1 VNRKL
6 IGLRNL
12 IFKETI
18 MKSRHLIH
26 SRTLLSLAVLGA
38 TLAIGGNALAKG
50 GTAKPPTNPPGA
62 FVVTPAL
69 SEPLLFPAVPGPGA
83 TALSVPPLNLSGFD
97 ATGVITDATV
107 DSNLCSGTAKM
118 DNKTIIIPCGLIVQM
133 PANTLTW
140 ADYVNGGPATN
151 LEMSAI
157 GNKVGNDYI
166 AALIY
171 VSQQS
176 LHGGSGY
183 ITSIDYIHGNI
194 IVDGATTIQIND
206 PNGRFGR
213 AQSPDPRFS
222 VDDQNPTIKSGTGYP
237 MCVPRTD
244 PAITNDPLC
253 PQKNRPTVITSPSSP
268 MGCRN
273 FTASLTPLP
282 VSGELP
288 GPVAGQVYCS
298 QYVMAAVAGAIEYP
312 SGTVLPATSFK
323 ARPNDNFPDPR
334 QQVPFEVGD
343 FISYAGTFFP
353 SSASWDANTV
363 SAHTIE
369 ANLGIYTQPS
379 TQPAYIAI
387 GDFGIGTVDLGAGA
401 TAINGAGIET
411 TNRIFLEAS
420 TTDVKTPVD
429 IYLVDDTPFAP
440 VRQRWVTP
448 YDMTGE
454 CNPAQTLAAS
464 CGGAS
469 GGITTQNTGPQPMR
483 ARIRAT
489 KAPLGLLNQPTRT
502 ARVMQRSL
510 CRPVNPVNQRAP
522 DQQNILPIA
531 TSVDSCL
538 AAAPVTANNLVAGQ
552 YLAPVFEFIFPENVK
567 AGDPIIP
574 NDLWHLPFLRN
585 GEAGTPALSPQPW

>member
-1 VNRKL
+1 V
-6 IGLRNL
+6 
-12 IFKETI
+12 
-18 MKSRHLIH
+18 
-26 SRTLLSLAVLGA
+26 A
-38 TLAIGGNALAKG
+38 
-50 GTAKPPTNPPGA
+50 
-62 FVVTPAL
+62 
-69 SEPLLFPAVPGPGA
+69 PLLV
-83 TALSVPPLNLSGFD
+83 SGFD
-97 ATGVITDATV
+97 VAGVITDATV

-118 DNKTIIIPCGLIVQM
+118 DNKTIIVPCGLIVQM

-140 ADYVNGGPATN
+140 ADYVAGGTATN
-151 LEMSAI
+151 LEMSAV

-176 LHGGSGY
+176 LHSGSGY
-183 ITSIDYIHGNI
+183 ISSLDYIHGNI
-194 IVDGATTIQIND
+194 VLDNVTTIQIND

-244 PAITNDPLC
+244 PSLADDPLC
-253 PQKNRPTVITSPSSP
+253 PQKNRPKASGLG
-268 MGCRN
+268 GCRN
-273 FTASLTPLP
+273 FTASGTPIP

-288 GPVAGQVYCS
+288 GPVAGQIYCS
-298 QYVMAAVAGAIEYP
+298 QFVMPAVNGAKEYP
-312 SGTVLPATSFK
+312 SNQTLTQTTSAPFNLK
-323 ARPNDNFPDPR
+323 VRINDTYPDPR
-334 QQVPFEVGD
+334 QQAPFEIGD
-343 FISYAGTFFP
+343 FISYSGTYFP
-353 SSASWDANTV
+353 ASSNWDGNTV

-369 ANLGIYTQPS
+369 ANLGIYTQPG

-387 GDFGIGTVDLGAGA
+387 GEFGIGTVDLGAGA

-429 IYLVDDTPFAP
+429 IYLVDDTPFAA
-440 VRQRWVTP
+440 VRQRWATP
-448 YDMTGE
+448 FDMTGE

-489 KAPLGLLNQPTRT
+489 KAPFGLLNQPTRT
-502 ARVMQRSL
+502 VRVMQRSL
-510 CRPVNPVNQRAP
+510 CKPVNPVNGLTA
-522 DQQNILPIA
+522 DGNIFPIL
-531 TSVDSCL
+531 TSVDACL
-538 AAAPVTANNLVAGQ
+538 AAAPATANGLVAGQ

-585 GEAGTPALSPQPW
+585 GEASTPALAPQPW

>member
-1 VNRKL
+1 MKP
-6 IGLRNL
+6 RNF
-12 IFKETI
+12 IYKRTI
-18 MKSRHLIH
+18 
-26 SRTLLSLAVLGA
+26 LSLLLLGS
-38 TLAIGGNALAKG
+38 AIAMGGNALAKG
-50 GTAKPPTNPPGA
+50 GTAKPPTTPTGA

-69 SEPLLFPAVPGPGA
+69 SEPLLPPAVPGPGA
-83 TALSVPPLNLSGFD
+83 TALSVAPLLVSGFD
-97 ATGVITDATV
+97 VTGVITEATV
-107 DSNLCSGTAKM
+107 DANLCSGKAKM

-140 ADYVNGGPATN
+140 ADYVAGGPATN
-151 LEMSAI
+151 LEMSAV
-157 GNKVGNDYI
+157 GNKVGSDYI

-176 LHGGSGY
+176 LHSGSGY
-183 ITSIDYIHGNI
+183 ITGIDYATGNI
-194 IVDGATTIQIND
+194 IVDGVTTIQIND

-244 PAITNDPLC
+244 PSVTDDQLC
-253 PQKNRPTVITSPSSP
+253 PQKNRPKASG
-268 MGCRN
+268 GCRN
-273 FTASLTPLP
+273 FTASGTVPP

-298 QYVMAAVAGAIEYP
+298 QYVMSAVSGAKEYP
-312 SGTVLPATSFK
+312 SGQTLTQTTAAPFNLKV
-323 ARPNDNFPDPR
+323 RINDSYPDPR
-334 QQVPFEVGD
+334 QQAPLEIGD
-343 FISYAGTFFP
+343 FITYAGTYFP
-353 SSASWDANTV
+353 VSASWNPATI

-369 ANLGIYTQPS
+369 ANLGIYTQPG
-379 TQPAYIAI
+379 TQPAYIAM
-387 GDFGIGTVDLGAGA
+387 GEFGIGTVDLGAA
-401 TAINGAGIET
+401 AVAINGAGIET

-429 IYLVDDTPFAP
+429 IYLVDDTPFAAAGQAP
-440 VRQRWVTP
+440 VVRQRWVTP
-448 YDMTGE
+448 FDMTGE

-464 CGGAS
+464 CGGVS

-502 ARVMQRSL
+502 TRVMQRSL
-510 CRPVNPVNQRAP
+510 CRPVNPVNGLAA
-522 DQQNILPIA
+522 DGVNILPIA
-531 TSVDSCL
+531 TSVDACL
-538 AAAPVTANNLVAGQ
+538 AAAVAAPVANGLVAGQ
-552 YLAPVFEFIFPENVK
+552 YMAPVFEFIFPENVK

-574 NDLWHLPFLRN
+574 NDFWHLPFLRN
-585 GEAGTPALSPQPW
+585 GEGSTPALSPQPW